1 MTLDPYYTPKSLAER
16 LVSFYNGRPKRIA
29 DFCAGEG
36 RLLLACE
43 KKFPHAQYVAVDKS
57 HAAIRKLRPKHSGW
71 SIYEADFL
79 NDEQLGR
86 CEFNDESF
94 DLVMLNPPFSCRGNL
109 FKFELDGFAF
119 SASKALLFLARALRF
134 VRKGGHLLA
143 ILPVGVVNSQ
153 RDSLLLAYLKKA
165 YGFKVCNRVSN
176 VSFRGKEPNVILV
189 SLQRP
194 KVLPK
199 YKVRALDLSVPSWL
213 HRGCCNVI
221 SACGSAVKNGVL
233 YVHTTN
239 LHNGMLVAMHVRLP
253 RDGHR
258 VLRGPAVL
266 LPRVGNPSLKKI
278 VIIRKGDE
286 YVLSDCVIA
295 IFCKSNVSA
304 RKVHEVLVKNSS
316 SLFRLYAGTGAR
328 YVTMTRMGRF
338 LKGKLSA
345 DLVREEA

>member
-1 MTLDPYYTPKSLAER
+1 MTLDPYYTPQSLAER

-43 KKFPHAQYVAVDKS
+43 EKFPHAQYVAVDKS
-57 HAAIRKLRPKHSGW
+57 HAAIRKLRPRHSGW

-199 YKVRALDLSVPSWL
+199 YRERALNLSVPSWL

-221 SACGSAVKNGVL
+221 SANKNAVRSGLVF
-233 YVHTTN
+233 VHTTN
-239 LHNGMLVAMHVRLP
+239 LQDGRLKDLTLRISP
-253 RDGHR
+253 KGHR
-258 VLRGPAVL
+258 ILTGPAVL
-266 LPRVGNPSLKKI
+266 LPRVGNPNEGKFVI
-278 VIIRKGDE
+278 VPTGMRL
-286 YVLSDCVIA
+286 VLSDCVIA
-295 IFCKSNVSA
+295 ILCKNNKTA
-304 RKVHEVLVKNSS
+304 QKVKKILLTYSV
-316 SLFRLYAGTGAR
+316 SLFKLYLGTGAR
-328 YVTMTRMGRF
+328 YITLSCLGHF
-338 LKGKLSA
+338 LESRIML
-345 DLVREEA
+345 DLLRVS

>member
-1 MTLDPYYTPKSLAER
+1 MTLDPYYTPQSLAER

-36 RLLLACE
+36 RLLWACE
-43 KKFPHAQYVAVDKS
+43 KKFPRAQFVAADKS
-57 HAAIRKLRPKHSGW
+57 LAAIRKLRLKHSGW

-79 NDEQLGR
+79 NDEQLRR
-86 CEFNDESF
+86 CEFNDVSF

-199 YKVRALDLSVPSWL
+199 YRERVLKLSVPSWL

-221 SACGSAVKNGVL
+221 SANENAVRSGLVF
-233 YVHTTN
+233 VHTTN
-239 LHNGMLVAMHVRLP
+239 LQDGRLKDLTLRLSP
-253 RDGHR
+253 KGHR
-258 VLRGPAVL
+258 ILTGPAVL
-266 LPRVGNPSLKKI
+266 LPRVGNPNEGKFVI
-278 VIIRKGDE
+278 VPTGMRL
-286 YVLSDCVIA
+286 VLSDCVIA
-295 IFCKSNVSA
+295 ILCKSNDSA
-304 RKVHEVLVKNSS
+304 CKVHKVLVKNSV
-316 SLFRLYAGTGAR
+316 SLFQLYAGTGAR
-328 YVTMTRMGRF
+328 YVTMSRIGGF
-338 LKGKLSA
+338 LKGKLSTN
-345 DLVREEA
+345 LIREGA